1 MYLYVCVYTKCGVY
15 IILQFLLIYVF
26 VSLCIV
32 YAACLYVPTEARRGI
47 WSYGEL

>member
-1 MYLYVCVYTKCGVY
+1 MYLYVCIYQMWRLYYFTIFTY
-15 IILQFLLIYVF
+15 ICIC
-26 VSLCIV
+26 VSAYV